1 VKRGYTMRRYNIDKY
16 LFEMSAAEAEQL
28 FGLSGSY
35 TAADVKKI
43 WRKMSLQHH
52 PDKGG
57 STEMMKKVNVAYDLL
72 KRGGTVKK
80 VSQQDKA
87 DAFWAEMN
95 KNKEIAIK
103 YIEKNFVSS
112 VYLKH
117 LEKVTGRKFEIMSEK
132 LNNKKFSFTV
142 GLKVRFHSV
151 EGFDVFDLTL
161 TIQPPS
167 GPTKQ
172 LSKQGQEEYTVIF
185 SGDAMLDGK
194 DYRLYYNN
202 RGYKSISSLDISNP
216 EIVFP
221 KAKIKRHM
229 KVTSKK
235 PLKKRDIETYFNTAK
250 RAGKTTFGDY
260 IINLKDDER
269 YIIVTRQVFM
279 RKASYSLGLYK
290 KKGKFNYDPINS
302 YIALVP
308 EGPNAFLDML
318 EELGETKST
327 DVYKVLNKYANKIE
341 GMTVRK

>member
-1 VKRGYTMRRYNIDKY
+1 MKKRYNIDNF
-16 LFEMSAAEAEQL
+16 LIEMSASEAEQL
-28 FGLSGSY
+28 FGLTGSY
-35 TAADVKKI
+35 SAADVKKV

-52 PDKGG
+52 PDRGG

-72 KRGGTVKK
+72 KKGGTVKDT
-80 VSQQDKA
+80 SQKDKA

-95 KNKEIAIK
+95 KNKEAAIK
-103 YIEKNFVSS
+103 HIQKNFKSS

-132 LNNKKFSFTV
+132 LDNPKFSFKI

-172 LSKQGQEEYTVIF
+172 LSKQGQDEYTVIF
-185 SGDAMLDGK
+185 SGDAMLEGK

-202 RGYKSISSLDISNP
+202 RGYKSIKSLDISNP

-229 KVTSKK
+229 KITSKK
-235 PLKKRDIETYFNTAK
+235 PLRKKDIVTYFKTAK
-250 RAGKTTFGDY
+250 RASTTTFGDY
-260 IINLKDDER
+260 IIELKDEDR
-269 YIIVTRQVFM
+269 FIIITRQVFM
-279 RKASYSLGLYK
+279 RKASYALGLYK
-290 KKGKFNYDPINS
+290 RKGKFSYDPINS

-318 EELGETKST
+318 EEFGKTKST
-327 DVYKVLNKYANKIE
+327 DVLKVLNKYVNKIE
-341 GMTVRK
+341 GMIVRVDKL

>member
-1 VKRGYTMRRYNIDKY
+1 MSRRYNIDKY
-16 LFEMSAAEAEQL
+16 LFEMSASEAEQL

-35 TAADVKKI
+35 SAADVKKI

-52 PDKGG
+52 PDRGG

-80 VSQQDKA
+80 ASQQDKA

-95 KNKEIAIK
+95 KNKAAAIK
-103 YIEKNFVSS
+103 HIEKNFDSS

-132 LNNKKFSFTV
+132 LNNPKMSFTV

-172 LSKQGQEEYTVIF
+172 LSKQGQDEYTVIF
-185 SGDAMLDGK
+185 SGSAMLDGK
-194 DYRLYYNN
+194 DYNLYYNN

-235 PLKKRDIETYFNTAK
+235 PLKKKDVATYFKTAK
-250 RAGKTTFGDY
+250 RASTTTFGDY
-260 IINLKDDER
+260 IIELKDDER

-279 RKASYSLGLYK
+279 RKASYRLGLYK
-290 KKGKFNYDPINS
+290 RKGKFSYDPINS

-318 EELGETKST
+318 EELGKTKST
-327 DVYKVLNKYANKIE
+327 DVYKVLNKYANQIE
-341 GMTVRK
+341 DMVVRK

>member
-1 VKRGYTMRRYNIDKY
+1 MRRRYNIDNY
-16 LFEMSAAEAEQL
+16 LIEMSASEAEQL
-28 FGLSGSY
+28 FGLTGSY
-35 TAADVKKI
+35 SAADVKKV

-52 PDKGG
+52 PDRGG

-72 KRGGTVKK
+72 KKGGTVKK
-80 VSQQDKA
+80 ASQQDQA

-95 KNKEIAIK
+95 KNKEAAVRHIQ
-103 YIEKNFVSS
+103 KNFDSS

-132 LNNKKFSFTV
+132 LDNAKLSFKV

-172 LSKQGQEEYTVIF
+172 LSKQGQDEYTVIF

-202 RGYKSISSLDISNP
+202 RGYRSIKSLDISNP

-221 KAKIKRHM
+221 KAKIQRHM
-229 KVTSKK
+229 KITSKK
-235 PLKKRDIETYFNTAK
+235 PLKKKDVETYFKTAK
-250 RAGKTTFGDY
+250 KARKTTFGDY
-260 IINLKDDER
+260 IIDLKDEGMH
-269 YIIVTRQVFM
+269 IMVTRNVFL
-279 RKASYSLGLYK
+279 RKGSYQIGLYK
-290 KKGKFNYDPINS
+290 KRGKFDYDAINS
-302 YIALVP
+302 YIAFVP
-308 EGPNAFLDML
+308 EGPNEVLDML
-318 EELGETKST
+318 EELGKTTSKQ
-327 DVYKVLNKYANKIE
+327 VLKVLNKYANKIE
-341 GMTVRK
+341 GMDVRVSKL

>member
-1 VKRGYTMRRYNIDKY
+1 MKRQYRLDDFLI
-16 LFEMSAAEAEQL
+16 EMSASDAEQL
-28 FGLSGSY
+28 FGLTGRY

-43 WRKMSLQHH
+43 WRKLSLQHH
-52 PDKGG
+52 PDRGG

-72 KRGGTVKK
+72 KSGGNVKK
-80 VSQQDKA
+80 MSQQDKA
-87 DAFWAEMN
+87 DKFWAEMN
-95 KNKEIAIK
+95 KNKAAAIK
-103 YIEKNFVSS
+103 HIEKNFDSS

-132 LNNKKFSFTV
+132 LNNPKMSFTV

-202 RGYKSISSLDISNP
+202 KGYRSITSLDISNP

-229 KVTSKK
+229 KVASKK
-235 PLKKRDIETYFNTAK
+235 PLKKKDVETYFRTAK
-250 RAGKTTFGDY
+250 RARKTTFGDY
-260 IINLKDDER
+260 IIDLKDEGMH
-269 YIIVTRQVFM
+269 IMVTRNVFL
-279 RKASYSLGLYK
+279 RKGSYQIGLYK
-290 KKGKFNYDPINS
+290 KKGKFNYDPIDS
-302 YIALVP
+302 YIAFVP

-318 EELGETKST
+318 EELGKST
-327 DVYKVLNKYANKIE
+327 SKQVLKVLNKYANKIE
-341 GMTVRK
+341 GMDVKVSKL